1 LSDGLSPD
9 ELKKLAEARIGQAM
23 QMELETE
30 RQRVLK
36 VADALTNWA
45 EIRNLLLEYERRLL
59 N

>member
-1 LSDGLSPD
+1 MSPD
-9 ELKKLAEARIGQAM
+9 ELKKLAETRIAQAM

-36 VADALTNWA
+36 VADALTNLA
-45 EIRNLLLEYERRLL
+45 EIRNLLLKYERRLW